1 MKLGKLLGLIGF
13 VVGFIGPF
21 FFYSVPSTFRS
32 YLACPV
38 CAYSARDFQA
48 PIVLASHRP
57 ERTNPRTYLCSAR
70 SRDWVFDF

>member
-32 YLACPV
+32 GV
-38 CAYSARDFQA
+38 RIQRRDFQA

-57 ERTNPRTYLCSAR
+57 ERTNPRTYLCFAR